1 MKEPFLNSS
10 SENLAN
16 RFTAIFGENVAFESP
31 LAASGMGARVSGI
44 DLSVPLR
51 PAQVE
56 LLLDTLSH
64 VRLLTIAGQDLDRF
78 SLASFERFANHW
90 GAPVAHPSNFLRGG
104 KPAQQ
109 DGASDGAIEYVPYAD
124 RRVADA
130 DTVLPGKVACLAHES
145 PAVLVATNLLG
156 QDDRKEFRLK
166 DGGTW
171 HTDIEYEPLPIYV
184 SMFLAHHVPVARD
197 APNGQWIEPPT
208 NSAPAPYFPGSAD
221 ELMAL
226 RKRLP
231 LNGETAFADT
241 AAAFAALPAK
251 EQSKLE
257 AVRVRR
263 RLNAE
268 DEGWLAPL
276 VRVDPRSG
284 IKSLHSPI
292 WASRPGVRPPIG
304 VDGMSP
310 EESRVFLDGL
320 EKHILRPEFR
330 YDHMHAPGDVTIWN
344 NYMSVHTSPPIKIG
358 VKRPEDARL
367 LYRLSCKGAPSPVLP
382 RDDDPAW
389 IAEHIASGYR
399 SPEAIVGSAG

>member
-1 MKEPFLNSS
+1 MQETSANSS
-10 SENLAN
+10 PTQLAQ
-16 RFTAIFGENVAFESP
+16 RFATLFGEVVAVERP

-44 DLSVPLR
+44 DLSIPLH
-51 PAQVE
+51 PAQVD

-64 VRLLTIAGQDLDRF
+64 CRLLTIAGQDLDRF
-78 SLASFERFANHW
+78 SLATFERFANHW

-104 KPAQQ
+104 KSAQQ
-109 DGASDGAIEYVPYAD
+109 DGASDGVIEYQPYAD
-124 RRVADA
+124 RRVAAA
-130 DTVLPGKVACLAHES
+130 DTVLPGQVACLPHES

-197 APNGQWIEPPT
+197 APNGHWVEPPT
-208 NSAPAPYFPGSAD
+208 DSGPAPYFPGSEA

-241 AAAFAALPAK
+241 AAAFAALPSE
-251 EQSKLE
+251 EQAKLE

-268 DEGWLAPL
+268 DEGWLTPL
-276 VRVDPRSG
+276 VRTDPRSG
-284 IKSLHSPI
+284 VKSLHSPV
-292 WASRPGVRPPIG
+292 WASRPGVRPPIE
-304 VDGMSP
+304 VDGMTP
-310 EESRVFLDGL
+310 EESREFLDGL
-320 EKHILRPEFR
+320 EKHVLQPQFR
-330 YDHMHAPGDVTIWN
+330 YDHMHRPGDVTIWN
-344 NYMSVHTSPPIKIG
+344 NYMSLHTSPPIKIG
-358 VKRPEDARL
+358 INKVEDARL
-367 LYRLSCKGAPSPVLP
+367 LYRLSCKGAPSLVLP
-382 RDDDPAW
+382 RDDDPSW
-389 IAEHIASGYR
+389 IEAHITGGYR
-399 SPEAIVGSAG
+399 SPDSIAGAVR